1 MKHRYGLLF
10 FVVLVWA
17 HTAAARVL
25 TPQDLVGVKK
35 VSSPTVTPDSR
46 TIFYT
51 VTSYD
56 LASNT
61 GKHRIW
67 SATLDGGGT
76 ARSIT
81 SADFSSFAP
90 SVSPDGRTL
99 AFLSMRAGG
108 VPQIWLLPLDKPG
121 EAVQLTQFA
130 PGVSAP
136 LVWSPD
142 SRRILFSAA
151 VDPTCMDAVCADER
165 AKADPPAHSG
175 QLFEKLLYRHW
186 NEWRNGLVNHVFVVD
201 TADGKPVL
209 LTVGPHD
216 APPIALG
223 GEVDYVFSPDGR
235 EVAYVMNTDAQ
246 PAISTNNDVFVLN
259 LATGKSERISTS
271 KGNDFAPAYSPDGR
285 YLAWLSMVRPG
296 YESDKA
302 DIVLYDRMAKT
313 RTTLTAKVD
322 FSVSRFAFAPDQKM
336 IFFVAAEKGYENV
349 FRVNFSGQVY
359 KDLDRVF
366 VTALLPLT
374 NYRFVVLNQ
383 SITRPAEVFVHL
395 GKYLSS
401 APDALRDPSALMPVS
416 KINDAHL
423 ADIEMGTTEDFW
435 FAGAGGD
442 TVHALI
448 LKPPAFDPAR
458 KYPVVFLLHGGPQGS
473 FGYDFHP
480 RWNAQMFAAPG
491 YVVVMVNFHGSNG
504 YGQKFQDSIQGDWGG
519 KPYQDVM
526 IALREIRKLPYV
538 DPKRIGAAGASYGGY
553 LINWIGTQTQE
564 FACLISHSGV
574 FNLESM
580 YGSTEELWFPEHENL
595 GTPWQNRKLYQ
606 KWSPHMYV
614 GKWKTPTLVVH
625 GANDFRVPV
634 EQGMQL
640 FTSLQRLGVPSKFLY
655 FPDEDHFVFKPQ
667 NRILWWNTVWKWL
680 STYLK

>member
-1 MKHRYGLLF
+1 
-10 FVVLVWA
+10 
-17 HTAAARVL
+17 
-25 TPQDLVGVKK
+25 
-35 VSSPTVTPDSR
+35 
-46 TIFYT
+46 
-51 VTSYD
+51 
-56 LASNT
+56 
-61 GKHRIW
+61 
-67 SATLDGGGT
+67 
-76 ARSIT
+76 
-81 SADFSSFAP
+81 
-90 SVSPDGRTL
+90 
-99 AFLSMRAGG
+99 
-108 VPQIWLLPLDKPG
+108 
-121 EAVQLTQFA
+121 
-130 PGVSAP
+130 
-136 LVWSPD
+136 
-142 SRRILFSAA
+142 
-151 VDPTCMDAVCADER
+151 
-165 AKADPPAHSG
+165 
-175 QLFEKLLYRHW
+175 
-186 NEWRNGLVNHVFVVD
+186 
-201 TADGKPVL
+201 
-209 LTVGPHD
+209 
-216 APPIALG
+216 
-223 GEVDYVFSPDGR
+223 
-235 EVAYVMNTDAQ
+235 
-246 PAISTNNDVFVLN
+246 
-259 LATGKSERISTS
+259 
-271 KGNDFAPAYSPDGR
+271 
-285 YLAWLSMVRPG
+285 
-296 YESDKA
+296 
-302 DIVLYDRMAKT
+302 VLYDRMAKT
-313 RTTLTAKVD
+313 RSTLTAKVD
-322 FSVSRFAFAPDQKM
+322 VSASRFVFAPDQNQ

-366 VTALLPLT
+366 VTSLIALRDFRLVMLHQT
-374 NYRFVVLNQ
+374 L
-383 SITRPAEVFVHL
+383 TRPAEVFVHN

-401 APDALRDPSALMPVS
+401 APDALRDPAGLKPIS
-416 KINDAHL
+416 KANDAHL
-423 ADIEMGTTEDFW
+423 SGIEMGTAEDLW

-442 TVHALI
+442 TVHAII

-480 RWNAQMFAAPG
+480 RWNAQMFVAPG
-491 YVVVMVNFHGSNG
+491 YVAVMVNFHGSNG

-580 YGSTEELWFPEHENL
+580 YGSTEELWFPEHENR

-614 GKWKTPTLVVH
+614 GQWKTPTLVVH

-667 NRILWWNTVWKWL
+667 NRILWWNTVWEWL
-680 STYLK
+680 GTYLK